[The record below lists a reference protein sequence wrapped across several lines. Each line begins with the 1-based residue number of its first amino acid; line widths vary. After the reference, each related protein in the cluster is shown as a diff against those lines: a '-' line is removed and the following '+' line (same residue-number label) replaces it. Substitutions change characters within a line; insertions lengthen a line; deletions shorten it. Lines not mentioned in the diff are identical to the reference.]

1 MKYLITTI
9 AAVMLVGCGESQ
21 SPDMR
26 LIQSIKDK
34 DINATKNAF
43 SDGADVNANM
53 GLDWDERRPLHQAVG
68 SWRMGIAEL
77 LIAEAADV
85 NEKDNREYTSL
96 HFAVTHTYKEMVE
109 MLIEKGADVNAMTI
123 GFTPLELAEE
133 VDEDNSPE
141 DKAVKKEISDL
152 LRKNGA
158 KTAKE
163 LKAEGK

>member
-43 SDGADVNANM
+43 SDGADVNAHM

-77 LIAEAADV
+77 LIAEGADV
-85 NEKDNREYTSL
+85 NAKDNREYTSL

-109 MLIEKGADVNAMTI
+109 MLIEKGADVNAKEASGTHKGM
-123 GFTPLELAEE
+123 TPLDCAIRNKRTETA
-133 VDEDNSPE
+133 
-141 DKAVKKEISDL
+141 DL
-152 LRKNGA
+152 LRKHGG
-158 KTAKE
+158 KSGKE
-163 LKAEGK
+163 LKASGN